1 MRRRLPRLVT
11 VSALAVLVAASGEA
25 LATAPAHAAA
35 ESGSLSPTHANLD
48 KYTSQHLTWSAA
60 LCPKEVRDL
69 GKAAERSECAQVTA
83 PKDYSHPDKGDLKLM
98 VTRTKPEQ
106 SGKSDRVVF
115 TNPGGPGG
123 PAARFSAIVAAMSP
137 LGRTETVVGVDP
149 RGTGESTPVSCDP
162 PKSKVRD
169 NHHLTDAN
177 VKALQTAVKASVDK
191 CVAQHGDYLPYINTD
206 NTARDHDLVRQLL
219 GVKKVDYY
227 GVSAGTWLGA
237 HYATLFPEH
246 VGRFVLDSNTAFTK
260 NFQAS
265 FGYQPMGFQRRFSEQ
280 FEPWAAR
287 HDDTYGIG
295 STTAEVEATH
305 TRVRKAAAEGKLGF
319 FSANVVDNVLAQQM
333 YSDKGL
339 VTAAKFLGF
348 LDEAREGD
356 KIALYQAFSLLST
369 GSDSYTDN
377 RESTTFMATTCNDTS
392 WKKDPDYYVGRA
404 RSLGPKYPLLGY
416 GQVVNQCAYWPYKA
430 TNSEVDLSKLP
441 EKAPKILMVDT
452 TLDPATPYEG
462 AVAAHKDSANTVLL
476 TVNNQGNHGAVLGS
490 KNKCVTDAAYGF
502 LMNGA
507 LITKDSVCQGV
518 PLPGDDKVY
527 PTGKQVSGP
536 KPSLDDSKKP
546 AEKHESDSV
555 GDTLLKIL
563 EKLIG
568 DIFGGP
574 HA

>member
-1 MRRRLPRLVT
+1 MRRRLPHLLT
-11 VSALAVLVAASGEA
+11 VSALAVLVAASGDA
-25 LATAPAHAAA
+25 LAAAPASAAA
-35 ESGSLSPTHANLD
+35 ATGDLSPTHANLD
-48 KYTSQHLTWSAA
+48 KYTSQQLTWSAA
-60 LCPKEVRDL
+60 LCPKEVREL
-69 GKAAERSECAQVTA
+69 GSAASRSQCARVTA
-83 PKDYSHPDKGDLKLM
+83 PKDYAHPGKGDIKLM
-98 VTRTKPEQ
+98 VTRTTPEQ
-106 SGKSDRVVF
+106 RGKSDRVVF

-162 PKSKVRD
+162 PRTKVRD
-169 NHHLTDAN
+169 NHQLTDRN

-206 NTARDHDLVRQLL
+206 NTARDQDLVRQLL
-219 GVKKVDYY
+219 GVKTIDYY

-237 HYATLFPEH
+237 HYATLFPDH
-246 VGRFVLDSNTAFTK
+246 VGRFILDSNTAFTK
-260 NFQAS
+260 TFQSS
-265 FGYQPMGFQRRFSEQ
+265 FGYQPMGFQRRFSKQ

-287 HDDTYGIG
+287 HNADYGIG
-295 STTAEVEATH
+295 STAAEVEATH
-305 TRVRKAAAEGKLGF
+305 ARVRKAAAEGKLGF

-333 YSDKGL
+333 YSAKGL

-348 LDEAREGD
+348 LDEARDGD
-356 KIALYQAFSLLST
+356 KLALYRAFALLDN

-392 WKKDPDYYVGRA
+392 WKKDPNYYVDRA

-416 GQVVNQCAYWPYKA
+416 GQVVNQCAYWPYKP
-430 TNSEVDLSKLP
+430 TNSEVDLSKS
-441 EKAPKILMVDT
+441 PKILMVDNT
-452 TLDPATPYEG
+452 IDPATPYEG
-462 AVAAHKDSANTVLL
+462 AVAAHRESPNTVLL

-502 LMNGA
+502 LLNGA
-507 LITKDSVCQGV
+507 LIKQDSVCQGV
-518 PLPGDDKVY
+518 PLPGDSKVY
-527 PTGKQVSGP
+527 PVGQQVSGP

-546 AEKHESDSV
+546 TEKHESDDL
-555 GDTLLKIL
+555 GDVLLKLL

>member
-1 MRRRLPRLVT
+1 MRRRVPHLIT
-11 VSALAVLVAASGEA
+11 VGALAVLVAAGGDA
-25 LATAPAHAAA
+25 LATAPATAATTA
-35 ESGSLSPTHANLD
+35 GNLSPTHANLD
-48 KYTSQHLTWSAA
+48 KYTSQQLTWSAA
-60 LCPKEVRDL
+60 LCPQEVRKL
-69 GKAAERSECAQVTA
+69 GKAAERSECARVTA
-83 PKDYSHPDKGDLKLM
+83 PKDYAHPDKGDIKLM

-123 PAARFSAIVAAMSP
+123 PAARFSAIVAALSP

-169 NHHLTDAN
+169 NHQLTDAN
-177 VKALQTAVKASVDK
+177 VKALQAAVKASVDK

-206 NTARDHDLVRQLL
+206 NTVRDQDLVRQLL
-219 GVKKVDYY
+219 GVETIDYY

-246 VGRFVLDSNTAFTK
+246 VGRFVLDSNTAFTED
-260 NFQAS
+260 FQTS
-265 FGYQPMGFQRRFSEQ
+265 FGYQPMGFQRRFSQQ

-287 HDDTYGIG
+287 HNDTYDIG
-295 STTAEVEATH
+295 STKAEVEATH
-305 TRVRKAAAEGKLGF
+305 TRVRKAAAAGRLGF

-339 VTAAKFLGF
+339 QTAAKFLGY
-348 LDEAREGD
+348 LDDARDGN
-356 KIALYQAFSLLST
+356 KLALYQAFGLLST

-392 WKKDPDYYVGRA
+392 WKKDPNYYVGRA

-416 GQVVNQCAYWPYKA
+416 GQVVNSCAYWPYQA
-430 TNSEVDLSKLP
+430 TDSKVDLSKS
-441 EKAPKILMVDT
+441 PKILMTDT

-462 AVAAHKDSANTVLL
+462 AAAAHRASPNTVLL

-490 KNKCVTDAAYGF
+490 KNTCVTDAAYGF

-507 LITKDSVCQGV
+507 QLKEDSVCQGV
-518 PLPGDDKVY
+518 PLPGDSKVY
-527 PTGKQVSGP
+527 PTGKQIAGP
-536 KPSLDDSKKP
+536 KPSTADTKKDTP
-546 AEKHESDSV
+546 PHKSPSL
-555 GDTLLKIL
+555 GDTLLVLL